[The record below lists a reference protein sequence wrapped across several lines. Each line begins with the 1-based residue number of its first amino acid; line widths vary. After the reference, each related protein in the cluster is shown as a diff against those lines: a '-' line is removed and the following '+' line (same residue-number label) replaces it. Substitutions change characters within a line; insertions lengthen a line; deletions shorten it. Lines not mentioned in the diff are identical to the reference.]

1 MNNADDLSVRLM
13 QIYVNIMRI
22 QQALKQ
28 RKLNRRRTRIENI
41 QTSIHHFTIILEFSF
56 VYLRI

>member
-41 QTSIHHFTIILEFSF
+41 QTSIHHFNIILEFSF